1 MISPA
6 LNAFFGNTNSFFTTS
21 SALFSSS
28 FNRVFSVLT
37 LFSFFSLLFSVQLWA
52 QPNANQKV
60 NRLSLKINNNTNQQ
74 VNRLS
79 LNNNTNQKVNGLS
92 LTINNNEKANTKS
105 TSNTINANTINAN
118 TINTTPTGGLDFT
131 TYTPSGKQH
140 KASAPNGEIFIQNVN
155 ALIVDTE
162 KGDTISLLEWAE
174 RLYAADVVFFGEQ
187 HDDSITHLLQFQL
200 FEALHQLKNKKVIL
214 SVEMFETD
222 RQTVLNEY
230 LRGFITEA
238 QFQKDAAIWNNYKD
252 YRPLVELAK
261 KENIEVVAANTP
273 RRYVNLVSRKGMKIL
288 DSLSKESKS
297 FLPPL
302 PYDTL
307 GGAYRDKFFG
317 LMGGHGVGGPSN
329 IYYSQNLWDAT
340 MSWNI
345 FKTKRLKQNKNA
357 LVYHLCG
364 RFHSDEQLGTVAQ
377 LRKRAPNWTI
387 KTISALPPA
396 MHGEAF
402 NEKDKKPIADFIVYI
417 AQ

>member
-6 LNAFFGNTNSFFTTS
+6 SNAFFGNTNSFFTRS

-37 LFSFFSLLFSVQLWA
+37 LFSFFSLLFSVQLLA
-52 QPNANQKV
+52 QPNAKQQV
-60 NRLSLKINNNTNQQ
+60 NGLSLKINNNTNQQ
-74 VNRLS
+74 VNG
-79 LNNNTNQKVNGLS
+79 LNQ
-92 LTINNNEKANTKS
+92 TINANEKTNTKS
-105 TSNTINANTINAN
+105 TSNTINAN

-174 RLYAADVVFFGEQ
+174 RLSAADVVFFGEQ

-214 SVEMFETD
+214 SMEMFETD

-273 RRYVNLVSRKGMKIL
+273 RRYVNLVSRKGMKVL

-417 AQ
+417 TQ